1 MPWSELN
8 WEKRNLLGTYVKTV
22 EQPLSTKMHMQKRY
36 TALKR
41 ETKEMK
47 YSERKLT
54 HQNQFYKTDYTVRKL
69 EVSKNSMKQDIKEEI
84 RRQDDMKGS

>member
-1 MPWSELN
+1 
-8 WEKRNLLGTYVKTV
+8 
-22 EQPLSTKMHMQKRY
+22 MHMQKRY

-54 HQNQFYKTDYTVRKL
+54 HQKQFYKTDYTVRKL

-84 RRQDDMKGS
+84 RWQDDMKGS

>member
-1 MPWSELN
+1 
-8 WEKRNLLGTYVKTV
+8 
-22 EQPLSTKMHMQKRY
+22 
-36 TALKR
+36 
-41 ETKEMK
+41 MK

-84 RRQDDMKGS
+84 RWQDDMKGS